1 MTALLS
7 GLLTA
12 GYLVAALH
20 FLKFQRRTGD
30 RLFLAFAIAFAV
42 LAAQRAALVV
52 LAEVPEATL
61 LLYGLRVLAFLLI
74 IAAIIDK
81 NRTRRAGSALDE
93 FPHRVS

>member
-7 GLLTA
+7 GMLTA

-20 FLKFQRRTGD
+20 FLKFRQRTGD

-42 LAAQRAALVV
+42 LAGQRAALVL
-52 LAEVPEATL
+52 LAERPEATL
-61 LLYGLRVLAFLLI
+61 YLYGLRVLAFALI

-81 NRTRRAGSALDE
+81 NRARRT
-93 FPHRVS
+93 